1 MENVKIT
8 PRLVDPNGT
17 PGLQEGEIQ
26 DGDTFEVE
34 FLFEDLLTDNDVVQ
48 AGYTDVLFNP
58 NFVLLQED
66 GISYGEGYTI
76 QRSGDNRLSNN
87 GEQNGRLS
95 EVGATTGSIDATA
108 NQEEP
113 QLVFTLTFIAQAD
126 LSTNPVTIESEKPDQ
141 PTTPI
146 TLFGND
152 DEQTDNTEYGELTIG
167 PDVNIIESDGSTEV
181 SEEGET
187 SDTYELVLNSEPSDN
202 VTIEVNNVGQV
213 SVEPTSLTFTPG
225 DWDTPQTVTVTA
237 VDDDIPD
244 PFQPGQN
251 AFNITH
257 EITEGS
263 ATEYVTEVDIDN
275 VVAQVSDNDGTEPT
289 GNPPEFVGAPFEFN
303 LNPNE
308 PGEFSGTV
316 EANDPDGDEVTFS
329 IIDGNDPDENDINAF
344 TIESQTGKI
353 TVAEAAELE
362 GQDVFDLT
370 VEASDE
376 TSESTANVEINLTGG
391 ATPDVSLDIN
401 GDGNEAAGSDG
412 VLIFRFLNNIRGDA
426 LVTGIPPFGAE
437 RTTGEEIAEFLDNA
451 QFLDVNGDGN
461 EAAGSDGVL
470 IFRFL
475 NNIRGDALVTGI
487 PPFGAERTTGEEIAE
502 FLQDFSSAEI

>member
-26 DGDTFEVE
+26 DGDTFEVK

-48 AGYTDVLFNP
+48 AGYSDVLFNP

-87 GEQNGRLS
+87 GDQIGRLS
-95 EVGATTGSIDATA
+95 EVGAATGSIEATD

-141 PTTPI
+141 PTNTI

-167 PDVNIIESDGSTEV
+167 PDVNIIESDGSTDV
-181 SEEGET
+181 SEDGDI
-187 SDTYELVLNSEPSDN
+187 DTYELVLNSEPSAD
-202 VTIEVNNVGQV
+202 VIIDVSNVGQV

-225 DWDTPQTVTVTA
+225 DWDTPQEVTVTA
-237 VDDDIPD
+237 DDDE
-244 PFQPGQN
+244 FEEG
-251 AFNITH
+251 AHETNITH
-257 EITEGS
+257 SIADGS
-263 ATEYVTEVDIDN
+263 ATEYLDNVSIDN
-275 VVAQVSDNDGTEPT
+275 VVANITDNDVE
-289 GNPPEFVGAPFEFN
+289 NQPPEFDEATFTFDLDPNQADQFN
-303 LNPNE
+303 ETIAASDPN
-308 PGEFSGTV
+308 
-316 EANDPDGDEVTFS
+316 GDDLTFS
-329 IIDGNDPDENDINAF
+329 ITEGNDPDDNDTDAF
-344 TIESQTGKI
+344 TIDNDGII
-353 TVAEAAELE
+353 TVADAAELE

-370 VEASDE
+370 VEASDGE
-376 TSESTANVEINLTGG
+376 LTSSANVEINLTDGP
-391 ATPDVSLDIN
+391 TPDVSLDIN

-475 NNIRGDALVTGI
+475 NNIGGDALVTGI